1 MESNTSKITIRAA
14 HTADV
19 PAVANLIEPYVRQ
32 RKLLP
37 RTEEELRG
45 LSRNGFVAE
54 SNDGRVIGFAAVE
67 IYSRKL
73 AEVQCL
79 AVASDYQRRGIGKQ
93 LVNHC
98 VRCAEENDVLE
109 LMVITA
115 SEGLLT
121 ACGFDYSLP
130 DQKRALFISTR
141 KEAHPDA

>member
-1 MESNTSKITIRAA
+1 MASDTSEIIIRAA
-14 HTADV
+14 QTADA
-19 PAVANLIEPYVRQ
+19 PIVANLIEPYVRQ

-37 RTEEELRG
+37 RTEEELRD
-45 LSRNGFVAE
+45 LTRNGFVAA
-54 SNDGRVIGFAAVE
+54 SDGRVIGFAAVD

-79 AVASDYQRRGIGKQ
+79 AVAPGNQRRGIGKQ
-93 LVNHC
+93 LVRAC
-98 VRCAEENDVLE
+98 VQCAEENNVLE

-115 SEGLLT
+115 SDKLLK

-141 KEAHPDA
+141 KRP